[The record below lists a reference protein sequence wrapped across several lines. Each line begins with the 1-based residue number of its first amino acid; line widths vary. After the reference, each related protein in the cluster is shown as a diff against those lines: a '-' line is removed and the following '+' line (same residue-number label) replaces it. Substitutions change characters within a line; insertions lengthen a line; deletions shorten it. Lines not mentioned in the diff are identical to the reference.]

1 MMGLLLLCVLIL
13 YAVMSNFP
21 VTGRTYQNK
30 AISKSTLSC
39 FSSTFVDY
47 DDLIKLYLTSED
59 LSIQCYFVS
68 GLKIQENANH
78 TIDLLTSRGL
88 APSLTITNSTYT
100 GVFHF
105 NLSSEKED
113 FYWTIGIPRKEI
125 TNKEDIAPVEE
136 WFVSITLQEG
146 LDIYTTEGT
155 ILDLIREPILQWVI
169 GKPMKNHEMKK
180 LVPYVI
186 GIKLTKCPC
195 ANDVAL
201 IGLTTGGSISG
212 IYIGLTHSGFWEDS
226 DTVWFDVKNGI
237 CPYNDEECMIS
248 TVVGIV
254 LTNYHL
260 VLLTSV
266 GLYIST
272 DLRYPNGTLM
282 FSRINFCGFDTS
294 DYLQA
299 KLWYNEI
306 CLANQ
311 EDFEDD
317 YIAITFEKSRTM
329 SQLATCFYSFAPF
342 DDWKSCI
349 PNPRERRRRKGEAQL
364 ISFLVDIEMKSGIYL
379 FSTKIHSFVVV
390 RKFINK
396 SPRPELLFPS
406 FSFPSDFH
414 TVVGMVFHPGTHFLY
429 VFGNQVW
436 ISYDGANT
444 FEIVANFFD
453 EVIIETYHSFHTLDI
468 IFLSQT
474 LQLYFSKAGV
484 KSYYKIGR
492 SRIII
497 FDLYYDHVGTDTI
510 ISLSKKTED
519 CIDIF
524 SAFDNTTVIQV
535 NEDNEFDTVLAPQYI
550 TAYELVFFA
559 YVPLNATKKMK
570 KDLRFYPRHIG
581 RKLQLNSYGNA
592 DITKIMYHEDLVGFP
607 SSAAATLEEPFA
619 VEFPS
624 VNSSLK
630 GDITIQRHDNSF
642 FKINLI
648 YESRNE
654 TPVFRNTDIM
664 KTVVIPGYSS
674 LLIVEILNGSMALAL
689 ATMPMNVFLLKKIPS
704 TQWFL
709 YKFGVS
715 NDSGWFITSSSCKHA
730 LIHDDINTGR
740 NIIKYLDL
748 GDTFHFQ
755 IKVLSS
761 VSYNTR
767 VTTTPLLKIITG
779 QPFLLD
785 IITHAYWDETD
796 NYVVELD
803 ILNRYLR
810 KGITSIA
817 FIIWQATTDCDTST
831 ITLKVKSS
839 CCYNKHIKFLHKYK
853 ISLDNWE
860 EGEYQDEHGYN
871 IIKTLP
877 INYRPPSSLGIAI
890 PTTDNFYHAD
900 PSKPKP
906 RNYHP
911 LSKKSGKYKKCL
923 NKTSRKDCNC
933 TTEEK
938 MSQNIAFSDCIEKVL
953 RFLYPVNQYPIFLDI
968 KDGDFLVPM
977 EPPYLITISEVN
989 NRKNWK
995 LSKTCGSELYHF
1007 RVKVVPGVTFCKLVA
1022 EFQIYVDHAPLPF
1035 PGRVLIAS
1043 ITTVLIGGIIL
1054 SVFMVELFD
1063 IHIWLKIKNLILRK
1077 NKVAASSSSV
1087 NIRR

>member
-1 MMGLLLLCVLIL
+1 MG
-13 YAVMSNFP
+13 
-21 VTGRTYQNK
+21 
-30 AISKSTLSC
+30 
-39 FSSTFVDY
+39 
-47 DDLIKLYLTSED
+47 
-59 LSIQCYFVS
+59 
-68 GLKIQENANH
+68 KIVIVAQ
-78 TIDLLTSRGL
+78 
-88 APSLTITNSTYT
+88 
-100 GVFHF
+100 
-105 NLSSEKED
+105 
-113 FYWTIGIPRKEI
+113 
-125 TNKEDIAPVEE
+125 DIAPVEE

-282 FSRINFCGFDTS
+282 
-294 DYLQA
+294 
-299 KLWYNEI
+299 
-306 CLANQ
+306 
-311 EDFEDD
+311 
-317 YIAITFEKSRTM
+317 
-329 SQLATCFYSFAPF
+329 LATCFYSFAPF

-535 NEDNEFDTVLAPQYI
+535 GKKNVNEDNEFDTVLAPQYI

-624 VNSSLK
+624 DFSF
-630 GDITIQRHDNSF
+630 SF
-642 FKINLI
+642 FLSFFLSFA
-648 YESRNE
+648 ESRNE

-995 LSKTCGSELYHF
+995 LSKTL
-1007 RVKVVPGVTFCKLVA
+1007 KVVPGVTFCKLVA

>member
-1 MMGLLLLCVLIL
+1 NSPPSLHIEATLIPISPNESL
-13 YAVMSNFP
+13 STFFKP
-21 VTGRTYQNK
+21 
-30 AISKSTLSC
+30 ISKSTLSC

-125 TNKEDIAPVEE
+125 TNKSDIAPVEE

-379 FSTKIHSFVVV
+379 FSTKVYFITLSSLM
-390 RKFINK
+390 KFINK

-510 ISLSKKTED
+510 ISLN
-519 CIDIF
+519 IF
-524 SAFDNTTVIQV
+524 SAFDNTTVIQNQIDFFGGKV

-559 YVPLNATKKMK
+559 YVPLNATNMSIYTHKHT
-570 KDLRFYPRHIG
+570 HIHTYIHIHDS
-581 RKLQLNSYGNA
+581 SYGNA

-624 VNSSLK
+624 VNSSLNQK
-630 GDITIQRHDNSF
+630 TF
-642 FKINLI
+642 INNLYGNVYQI
-648 YESRNE
+648 YLESRNE

-911 LSKKSGKYKKCL
+911 LSKVISYYEKKPTKQTPKDKDFAFKHLLHYLL
-923 NKTSRKDCNC
+923 NETK
-933 TTEEK
+933 
-938 MSQNIAFSDCIEKVL
+938 IL

-995 LSKTCGSELYHF
+995 LSKT
-1007 RVKVVPGVTFCKLVA
+1007 
-1022 EFQIYVDHAPLPF
+1022 
-1035 PGRVLIAS
+1035 
-1043 ITTVLIGGIIL
+1043 
-1054 SVFMVELFD
+1054 
-1063 IHIWLKIKNLILRK
+1063 
-1077 NKVAASSSSV
+1077 
-1087 NIRR
+1087 